1 MSKYIRELIFF
12 LLGVIVSALVVSKCL
27 NKQVIVHKE
36 TVLRKTDTIYK
47 QVIVPKVNE
56 YVREIIK
63 AETLKIRDTLII
75 RAETTYA
82 FNLYK
87 YQFKDSIL
95 YISFL
100 ANYVDTNSFV
110 YEIKYKPIKTKQY
123 NNELGFI
130 LKQNS
135 YEIFYGRRLFWNVSM
150 IGSIEKDFYTNSFK
164 IGIGIKICF

>member
-1 MSKYIRELIFF
+1 M
-12 LLGVIVSALVVSKCL
+12 LGIILSALVIGKCF
-27 NKQVIVHKE
+27 NKEVIVYKQS
-36 TVLRKTDTIYK
+36 VLRKTDTIYK

-56 YVREIIK
+56 YIKEVIK
-63 AETLKIRDTLII
+63 AETLKFRDTLII
-75 RAETTYA
+75 KAETSYA

-110 YEIKYKPIKTKQY
+110 YEIKYKPIKIKQF

-130 LKQNS
+130 LKQNN
-135 YEIFYGRRLFWNVSM
+135 YEIFYGRKLFWNVFM
-150 IGSIEKDFYTNSFK
+150 LGSIEKEFYSNNFK
-164 IGIGIKICF
+164 IGIGMRICF